1 MKKILILIVALGLVP
16 GGFVIA
22 KRIQDKNAARE
33 QTMRAEWARERAALE
48 DAARNRPVL
57 QMTNYITQEKEKLV
71 VKRESPAEI
80 LAELKRSKS
89 GRGTDGRKVVF
100 LLESLRR
107 CGAEALPVIRQ
118 YLQSFEEVEFDA
130 SVIGKGKAARDL
142 TGLLDSVMP
151 VSLRFGLFD
160 VVRQIGGA
168 QGEGILV
175 DALSST
181 GRAVEVAYL
190 ARVLEQ
196 MAPGKYRPAVLEA
209 AHELLANPKG
219 AGSKDPLD
227 QNESEYLYGTLRF
240 FNDSS
245 FVAQAQ
251 AQAIRPDGKIDKNAV
266 TYLEQA
272 LQGQALALAKQLY
285 SDPRV
290 TDPASK
296 EPLARVALKY
306 VGASAE
312 ADQFYQQTI
321 NDAGLPKNARS
332 NLIED
337 LNEDGLNYKNLSKAD
352 LPLIEK
358 RLAFIEA
365 NGPSAMDAVNA
376 AAFKEAYKDLLKM
389 REKAANSQP
398 KLQ

>member
-1 MKKILILIVALGLVP
+1 
-16 GGFVIA
+16 
-22 KRIQDKNAARE
+22 
-33 QTMRAEWARERAALE
+33 
-48 DAARNRPVL
+48 
-57 QMTNYITQEKEKLV
+57 
-71 VKRESPAEI
+71 
-80 LAELKRSKS
+80 
-89 GRGTDGRKVVF
+89 
-100 LLESLRR
+100 
-107 CGAEALPVIRQ
+107 
-118 YLQSFEEVEFDA
+118 VEFDS

-142 TGLLDSVMP
+142 GGLMESVMP
-151 VSLRFGLFD
+151 ISLRFGLFD
-160 VVRQIGGA
+160 VVRQIGGT
-168 QGEGILV
+168 QGEEILV
-175 DALSST
+175 EALSTT

-190 ARVLEQ
+190 GRTLEQ
-196 MAPGKYRPAVLEA
+196 MAPGKYRSAVLA
-209 AHELLANPKG
+209 AAYELLANPKG

-240 FNDSS
+240 FNDGS

-251 AQAIRPDGKIDKNAV
+251 AQAIRADGKIDKSAV

-272 LQGQALALAKQLY
+272 LQGQALAVAKQLY

-337 LNEDGLNYKNLSKAD
+337 LNEDGLNFKNLSKAD
-352 LPLIEK
+352 LPMIEK

-365 NGPSAMDAVNA
+365 NAPSAMDAVNA
-376 AAFKEAYKDLLKM
+376 AAFKEAYKDLLQM
-389 REKAANSQP
+389 RDKAARAQV